1 MIKSKPKKKVL
12 KRKNPLSEFDL
23 NNLLGKPVQIVSKYS
38 TFSGILF
45 QDYDYTTVTI
55 YTVDVIKDKNI
66 QNTPA
71 KLRDINIIVNKIN
84 TLKGEEL
91 NRPFDFNVIVH

>member
-1 MIKSKPKKKVL
+1 MIKSKPKKKVP
-12 KRKNPLSEFDL
+12 KRRNPLSEFDL

-55 YTVDVIKDKNI
+55 YTVDVVKDKNI
-66 QNTPA
+66 QAWTRF
-71 KLRDINIIVNKIN
+71 KLEDVKKIDTRPHLSRIYLVDI
-84 TLKGEEL
+84 TE
-91 NRPFDFNVIVH
+91 RY